1 MLNNIKISQTTNE
14 IILNV
19 SVIAE
24 ISEIIEELQ
33 TKLPKLR
40 DFYQTSTI
48 PMRIT
53 GRLFTESEIEKVRKL
68 ISSQIQVQIKF
79 DDISDLLGLHAI
91 KKTFEADTAISE
103 TKFILNSLRSGQ
115 REEYPGSMVICGDV
129 NSGAEIIAGGNIMV
143 LGALRGLA
151 HAGANGNVMAM
162 ISANFIDVT
171 QIRIAN
177 LVREVGEKIDKCPI
191 CKIEKNEIVIM

>member
-14 IILNV
+14 IVMNV

-24 ISEIIEELQ
+24 MEEIISELEQ
-33 TKLPKLR
+33 KLPKLTE
-40 DFYQTSTI
+40 FYQNSTLPI
-48 PMRIT
+48 RVT
-53 GRLFTESEIEKVRKL
+53 GRLFSEEEKEKVKEL
-68 ISSQIQVQIKF
+68 ISRDINVDIKF
-79 DDISDLLGLHAI
+79 DSISDLLGLHAI
-91 KKTFEADTAISE
+91 KKTFEADTEITK
-103 TKFILNSLRSGQ
+103 TKFVLNSLRSGQ
-115 REEYPGSMVICGDV
+115 KEEFQGSIVVCGDV
-129 NSGAEIIAGGNIMV
+129 NFGAEIIAGGNIMV

-151 HAGANGNVMAM
+151 HAGANGNTMAF

-191 CKIEKNEIVIM
+191 CKIDKNEIIIV

>member
-14 IILNV
+14 IVMNV

-24 ISEIIEELQ
+24 MEEIISELEQ
-33 TKLPKLR
+33 KLPKLR
-40 DFYQTSTI
+40 EFYQNSTLPI
-48 PMRIT
+48 RIT
-53 GRLFTESEIEKVRKL
+53 GRLFSEEEKEKVKEL
-68 ISSQIQVQIKF
+68 ISRDINVDIKF
-79 DDISDLLGLHAI
+79 DSISDLLGLHAI
-91 KKTFEADTAISE
+91 KKTFEADTEITK
-103 TKFILNSLRSGQ
+103 TKFVLNSLRSGQ
-115 REEYPGSMVICGDV
+115 KEEFQGSIVVCGDV
-129 NSGAEIIAGGNIMV
+129 NFGAEIIAGGNIMV

-151 HAGANGNVMAM
+151 HAGANGNTMAF

-191 CKIEKNEIVIM
+191 CKIDKNEIIIV

>member
-1 MLNNIKISQTTNE
+1 MFNNIKINQTTNE
-14 IILNV
+14 IIINV

-24 ISEIIEELQ
+24 IDEILEEIEL
-33 TKLPKLR
+33 KLPKLR

-48 PMRIT
+48 PIRIT
-53 GRLFTESEIEKVRKL
+53 GRLFSEAEIEKVKAL
-68 ISSQIQVQIKF
+68 INRELNVEIKF
-79 DDISDLLGLHAI
+79 DGISDLLGLHAI
-91 KKTFEADTAISE
+91 KKTFAENTEITE
-103 TKFILNSLRSGQ
+103 TKIITNSLRSGQ
-115 REEYPGSMVICGDV
+115 REEFQGSLVICGDV

-151 HAGANGNVMAM
+151 HAGANGNTKAL

-177 LVREVGEKIDKCPI
+177 LVREVGEKIDRCPI
-191 CKIEKNEIVIM
+191 CKIEKNEIIII